1 MTKREREILS
11 GPIRSAIEG
20 NPNSWASL
28 KHQTTHGPESEG
40 FPYYPAAL
48 DFAEAAKEA
57 IQCLSAEDKQDLIAE
72 WHRIPRLVDRSSDE
86 GILAGYAVVVL
97 DQVVERA
104 KAAAA
109 RTIH

>member
-11 GPIRSAIEG
+11 GPISRAIER
-20 NPNSWASL
+20 NPRAWGSL
-28 KHQTTHGPESEG
+28 KQQTLHGPESDD

-48 DFAEAAKEA
+48 DFAEAAKDA
-57 IQCLSAEDKQDLIAE
+57 IQRLSAEDKQELIAE

-109 RTIH
+109 RPTH